1 MSSQFKLD
9 KSQSLELQISNDA
22 FFYLLEDEEPL
33 DEANIEEAQEILEM
47 FPNGFIIEEGWKPV
61 EDSDLIEAI
70 FVPYVKDLDDYD
82 EYFDLTKYVQLQ
94 IKWLSPTQILA
105 WWYNSKTGT
114 RELQGDFEV
123 YTNKYGLKCFHTGNQ
138 NEPFTAGKNSLFFL
152 KRFKKKQA

>member
-1 MSSQFKLD
+1 MSQFKLD
-9 KSQSLELQISNDA
+9 KSQALELQISNDA
-22 FFYLLEDEEPL
+22 FFYLLEEEEPL
-33 DEANIEEAQEILEM
+33 DEANLEEAQEILEM

-82 EYFDLTKYVQLQ
+82 EYLDLTKYVQLQ

-114 RELQGDFEV
+114 RELRGDFKV
-123 YTNKYGLKCFHTGNQ
+123 YTNEYGLKCFHTGNQ
-138 NEPFTAGKNSLFFL
+138 NEPFAAGKNSLFFL
-152 KRFKKKQA
+152 KHFKKKQA